1 MHRPPITP
9 ALLAL
14 LALVLCAAPA
24 RAGRFSADEL
34 KRLQRGETVS
44 RYWKLAGRDVGTGW
58 AAAVIAASPE
68 QVFSVVADVERYKT
82 FMNRMPESKILR
94 RTSAGYDFYYK
105 IDMPWPLSDHWCVT
119 RNVHRVD
126 RKRRRFERRW
136 TLLRGSF
143 THNTGY
149 WLVRPFSGG
158 RSLLLYSVVL
168 RPKVAAPS
176 FVLNHVAKVALPR
189 SVKQMRE
196 RVIALKR
203 RGQLAPRRT
212 PAPAP

>member
-1 MHRPPITP
+1 MRRTPITP

-14 LALVLCAAPA
+14 LTLSLCAAPA
-24 RAGRFSADEL
+24 RAKRFSADEL
-34 KRLQRGETVS
+34 KRLHRGETVS

-58 AAAVIAASPE
+58 AAAVIAAAPD

-82 FMNRMPESKILR
+82 FMNRMQESKILR

-119 RNVHRVD
+119 RNVHRID
-126 RKRRRFERRW
+126 RKARRFERRW

-143 THNTGY
+143 THNAGY

-158 RSLLLYSVVL
+158 RALLIYSVVL
-168 RPKVAAPS
+168 RPKVAAPN
-176 FVLNHVAKVALPR
+176 FVLDHVAKVALPR
-189 SVKQMRE
+189 SVKQMRA
-196 RVIALKR
+196 RVAALTR
-203 RGQLAPRRT
+203 RGPPRRT
-212 PAPAP
+212 PAAAP